1 MSDTIFDKHIF
12 ICTNQRPEGAP
23 RRSCG
28 EQHGM
33 TIVEEFRKQLKEKKL
48 PLRIRAQKSGCLDI
62 CDFGQTVAIY
72 PEGVFYVNV
81 QLADV
86 AEIIEEHVVNNRPV
100 ERLRFR
106 RRVV

>member
-1 MSDTIFDKHIF
+1 MEKPIFDKHIF
-12 ICTNQRPEGAP
+12 ICTNQRADGAP

-28 EQHGM
+28 EHNGM
-33 TIVEEFRKQLKEKKL
+33 TIVEEFRRILKERKL

-62 CDFGQTVAIY
+62 CDFGQTVAVY

-81 QLADV
+81 QIADV
-86 AEIIEEHVVNNRPV
+86 AEIIEEHIANNRPV

-106 RRVV
+106 RRA